1 MLTPNPMPPER
12 EEELFRAGIA
22 HFNAG
27 EYFEAHEV
35 WEELWHAASG
45 VRHDFYQG
53 LIQAAVALEHYRR
66 SNPRGVMA
74 LHRSYPGKFKGVPE
88 RFMGLDVRR
97 FLREMEEFLRP
108 VVMAGPAGPGQIRLD
123 VAAAPK
129 IVLEGPGP
137 GEARLA
143 PTW

>member
-1 MLTPNPMPPER
+1 MLTSNPLPPER
-12 EEELFRAGIA
+12 EEELYRAGIR
-22 HFNAG
+22 HFNEG

-45 VRHDFYQG
+45 IKHDFYHG

-66 SNPRGVMA
+66 SNPRGVIA
-74 LHRSYPGKFKGVPE
+74 LHRSYPGKFRAVPD

-97 FLREMEEFLRP
+97 FVAEMEAFLRP
-108 VVMAGPAGPGQIRLD
+108 VVTANPPPKRGEIALD

-129 IVLEGPGP
+129 IVVE
-137 GEARLA
+137 
-143 PTW
+143 